1 MKGCQASAC
10 SFAPDRAYS
19 LDQSSGERCENNRM
33 AREFDLTPRSV
44 PLVSTGLRRIRTKLP
59 VPESLEV
66 LETLQRYEPV
76 AMRGQPPVVW
86 DKAEGFQVY
95 DAYGNCWIDWS
106 SGVLITNA
114 GHGRRQVIDSIVEQA
129 NSGLLTSY
137 CFPSEPRARLVERL
151 AGLLPEPLKKIFLLT
166 TGSETVECA
175 IKLARAQG
183 LRTAGPAKN
192 IIVSYTDAFHGR
204 TLGAQQAGG
213 FPGLKE
219 WIVNLD
225 PGFVQVPFPDGF
237 RIAYTSF
244 EYFEQ
249 CLHEQGV
256 EPSNVAA
263 VLMETYQGAS
273 AAFAPVE
280 YMRRLR
286 EWCRRNRALLVL
298 DEVQA
303 GFGRTGTMWGFEHYG
318 ILPDLALFGKGI
330 SSSLP
335 ISAVAGSAEI
345 MDSQPVGT
353 MTSTHTGNPVCC
365 AAALASIDLVVNEK
379 LAANSCRIGDVLHR
393 RLREIQT
400 RFPQIGIVQGRGL
413 VAGLACVAPGTVV
426 PDADLAWNVVRL
438 CFEKG
443 VLMFAPVGFGG
454 ATVKIAP
461 PLVVTEEAILESTAA
476 LEEAFAET
484 TQRH

>member
-1 MKGCQASAC
+1 
-10 SFAPDRAYS
+10 
-19 LDQSSGERCENNRM
+19 M
-33 AREFDLTPRSV
+33 AREFDLEPKAIPPVRTR
-44 PLVSTGLRRIRTKLP
+44 LRRITTLLP
-59 VPESLEV
+59 VPGSLPT
-66 LETLQRYEPV
+66 LERLQHYEPL

-86 DKAEGFQVY
+86 EKAEGFQIY

-114 GHGRRQVIDSIVEQA
+114 GHGRRPIIDAIIAQA
-129 NSGLLTSY
+129 SSGLLTSY
-137 CFPSEPRARLVERL
+137 GFASDIRSRLVERL
-151 AGLLPEPLKKIFLLT
+151 AGLLPFPLKKIFLLT

-175 IKLARAQG
+175 IKLARSQG
-183 LRTAGPAKN
+183 LRTGGSAKN

-213 FPGLKE
+213 IPALKQ
-219 WIVNLD
+219 WIGNLD
-225 PGFVQVPFPDGF
+225 PGFAQVPFPDGF
-237 RIAYTSF
+237 RTPDTSF
-244 EYFEQ
+244 DYFER
-249 CLHEQGV
+249 CLDDQEINPQ
-256 EPSNVAA
+256 NVAA
-263 VLMETYQGAS
+263 VMLETYQGAS
-273 AAFAPVE
+273 AAFAPAD
-280 YMRRLR
+280 YIQSLR
-286 EWCRRNRALLVL
+286 QWCDRHRALLIL

-303 GFGRTGTMWGFEHYG
+303 GFGRTGAMWGFEHYS
-318 ILPDLALFGKGI
+318 IVPDLALFGKGI

-335 ISAVAGSAEI
+335 IAAVAGSPEI

-379 LAANSCRIGDVLHR
+379 LAANACQSGGVLHG
-393 RLREIQT
+393 RLHELQS

-413 VAGLACVAPGTVV
+413 VAGLSCVIPGSTA

-461 PLVVTEEAILESTAA
+461 PLVISEEAILESTAV
-476 LEEAFAET
+476 LEEAFREAIGG
-484 TQRH
+484 Q